1 MRISDKEL
9 HRVLMRYDKETRA
22 EDPEA
27 ARLSISLVVVFTI
40 TKSIKSTES
49 VARGQMMWYQEFMDH
64 ALTSAGGGLTP
75 LQAEQKWKKL
85 VDHPDSIQDKKGPSH
100 SALRVRV
107 STHNEVNFLSTTQNE
122 IEVRSTM
129 MSKKMPRKRR

>member
-27 ARLSISLVVVFTI
+27 ARLSISLVVAFTI

-64 ALTSAGGGLTP
+64 ARTSAGGGLTP
-75 LQAEQKWKKL
+75 LQA
-85 VDHPDSIQDKKGPSH
+85 
-100 SALRVRV
+100 
-107 STHNEVNFLSTTQNE
+107 
-122 IEVRSTM
+122 
-129 MSKKMPRKRR
+129 